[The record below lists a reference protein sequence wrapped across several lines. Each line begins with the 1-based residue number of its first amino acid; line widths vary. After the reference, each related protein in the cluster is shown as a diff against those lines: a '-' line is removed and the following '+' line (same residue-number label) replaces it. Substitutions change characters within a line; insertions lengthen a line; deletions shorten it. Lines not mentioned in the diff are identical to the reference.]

1 MTQTPTATSTQ
12 ERAMSEPARQQ
23 VTPVREA
30 ALPASEPASIIA
42 VIERAAL
49 NPDVDVDKMERLYAM
64 HERAME
70 RQARA
75 AFAAALAEMQ
85 PKLPVIDERGG
96 IKDRA
101 GKVQSTYARWED
113 ISDAIRPIL
122 HEHGFALSFRV
133 VTTPKVA
140 VTGVLTHRDGHREE
154 TTMELPVDGSGSKND
169 VQAVGSSFSY
179 GKRYT
184 AIALLN
190 ITSRAAQDRDD
201 DGRAG
206 GMSKD
211 AQAAISDINMAE
223 NLIELRRW
231 KAEKYDWCSKNL
243 PPHELK
249 EVIALYNTR
258 LKKMREGA
266 PPSDGGVS
274 DFPGDR

>member
-1 MTQTPTATSTQ
+1 
-12 ERAMSEPARQQ
+12 MSQPAARQVAKIQ
-23 VTPVREA
+23 EAPVVVSESA
-30 ALPASEPASIIA
+30 AIIA

-64 HERAME
+64 HEKAME

-75 AFAAALAEMQ
+75 AFATALAEVQ
-85 PKLPVIDERGG
+85 PKLPVIDEKGG

-101 GKVQSTYARWED
+101 GKVQSTYAKWED
-113 ISDAIRPIL
+113 IADAIRPVL

-190 ITSRAAQDRDD
+190 ITSRAPQDRDD
-201 DGRAG
+201 DGRSG
-206 GMSKD
+206 GMSRPAQD
-211 AQAAISDINMAE
+211 AIADINMAE
-223 NLIELRRW
+223 DIDKLRQW
-231 KAEKYDWCSKNL
+231 KASKYDWCAKNL
-243 PPHELK
+243 QPHELR
-249 EVIALYNTR
+249 EIVALYNLR
-258 LKKMREGA
+258 SKRMREA
-266 PPSDGGVS
+266 AKPADEAS

>member
-1 MTQTPTATSTQ
+1 
-12 ERAMSEPARQQ
+12 MSEPARQQ
-23 VTPVREA
+23 VASVRETAVTSTESA
-30 ALPASEPASIIA
+30 AIIQ
-42 VIERAAL
+42 VIERAAM

-75 AFAAALAEMQ
+75 AFASALAEVQ

-101 GKVQSTYARWED
+101 GKVQSTYAKWED
-113 ISDAIRPIL
+113 IADAIRPVL
-122 HEHGFALSFRV
+122 HDHGFALSFRV

-140 VTGVLTHRDGHREE
+140 VTGVLMHRDGHREE

-201 DGRAG
+201 DGRGAG
-206 GMSKD
+206 LSRE
-211 AQAAISDINMAE
+211 AQAAVSDINMAE
-223 NLIELRRW
+223 GLVELRKW
-231 KAEKYDWCSKNL
+231 KAEKYDWCAKNL
-243 PPHELK
+243 QAHELK

-258 LKKMREGA
+258 SRKMRDGA
-266 PPSDGGVS
+266 PPSEGGAS
-274 DFPGDR
+274 DFPGDRA